1 MNRNILLLSLV
12 ISLLA
17 GSSTLYIAGKSGW
30 ILSWSLGTL
39 LGIYPFFFFY
49 ITRNIYYN
57 KSGKINGIL
66 LWAILIIKFI
76 ATALVIL
83 LLGNLRFIVYAPF
96 IIGFI
101 VMAPI
106 ILAIILVN
114 TFKNKQV
121 SYGK

>member
-1 MNRNILLLSLV
+1 M

-17 GSSTLYIAGKSGW
+17 GGSTLYIAGKPGW
-30 ILSWSLGTL
+30 IASWSFGTL

-49 ITRNIYYN
+49 ITRNIYYG

-96 IIGFI
+96 IIGF
-101 VMAPI
+101 VAMAPI
-106 ILAIILVN
+106 VLIIVLIN
-114 TFKNKQV
+114 TLKNKQV

>member
-17 GSSTLYIAGKSGW
+17 GGSALYIAGKPGW
-30 ILSWSLGTL
+30 VASWSLGTL

-49 ITRNIYYN
+49 ITRNLYYG

-66 LWAILIIKFI
+66 LWAILIMKFI

-83 LLGNLRFIVYAPF
+83 LLGNLRFIVSAPF
-96 IIGFI
+96 IIGFLI
-101 VMAPI
+101 MAPI
-106 ILAIILVN
+106 ILTIVLINNL
-114 TFKNKQV
+114 TNKQA